1 MNKKKLS
8 SEQLIMRNLMI
19 GFFTTLLILFS
30 ASLIALFK
38 TLISYPKDEPLPII
52 TIENCYDGD
61 TCTTTEGEKIRLACI
76 DTPELRGK
84 RADPLPAKQAR
95 DYLNGLIAGSKVSI
109 RRITEDK
116 YGRTVAEISKDG
128 MNIQKL
134 LVKKGLAEILQR
146 YRHQCD
152 WAKY

>member
-8 SEQLIMRNLMI
+8 LKNLTMRNLMI
-19 GFFTTLLILFS
+19 GLFTTLLVLFS
-30 ASLIALFK
+30 ASFIVFFK
-38 TLISYPKDEPLPII
+38 TLISYPKDNQLPII

-76 DTPELRGK
+76 DTPELRGT
-84 RADPLPAKQAR
+84 RADPVAAKKAR

-109 RRITEDK
+109 RRIVEDK

-128 MNIQKL
+128 INIQKL
-134 LVKKGLAEILQR
+134 LVKKRLAEFLPR
-146 YRHQCD
+146 YLHQCD
-152 WAKY
+152 WAK